1 MRVLI
6 INTSERM
13 GGAAIAAN
21 RLMDALR
28 NNGIQAKMLVRDK
41 QTNQITVIGLNKS
54 LWKIWQFIWERII
67 IWKSNHFKKHNLF
80 AVDIANTG
88 TDITVL
94 PEFKQAD
101 IIHLH
106 WINQGMLSLKDLK
119 KIFSSGKPVVWTM
132 HDMWPCTGICHHA
145 RECHNYHQ
153 ECHHCPYLYGKGR
166 KKDLANRIFLKKK
179 ELYTLAP
186 ITFITCSQWL
196 KEQAQQSAL
205 LIGHK
210 IYNIPNPINTN
221 LFKPRKNKQEA
232 RTLAGLP
239 TDKKLILFGAAK
251 ITDKRKGIDY
261 FIESCKVLAEK
272 YPELT
277 QKLGVVVYGK
287 ESEQL
292 KSMVPFPVY
301 PLNYISSEKDLVN
314 IYNAVDLY
322 VTPSLEENL
331 PNTIMEA
338 MACGVPC
345 VGFNVG
351 GIPEMID
358 HLHNGYVADYKSTED
373 LANGIYWTLSESE
386 YQSLSEEACRKVAS
400 SYSES
405 AIAKKYIEIYNK
417 ITGEH
422 D

>member
-6 INTSERM
+6 INTSERI

-41 QTNQITVIGLNKS
+41 QTENITVIGLKKS
-54 LWKIWQFIWERII
+54 LWSIWQFVWERIV
-67 IWKSNHFKKHNLF
+67 IWKANHFKQHNLF

-88 TDITVL
+88 TDITTY
-94 PEFKQAD
+94 PEFKEAD

-106 WINQGMLSLKDLK
+106 WVNQGMLSLKDLK
-119 KIFSSGKPVVWTM
+119 KILQSGKPIVWTM

-145 RECHNYHQ
+145 RECDKYHK
-153 ECHHCPYLYGKGR
+153 ECHHCPYLYNGGA
-166 KKDLANRIFLKKK
+166 KKDLSHQTFKKKK
-179 ELYTLAP
+179 ELYQLSP

-196 KEQAQQSAL
+196 KERAGQSAL
-205 LIGHK
+205 LEQHPIVH
-210 IYNIPNPINTN
+210 IPNPIKTN
-221 LFKPRKNKQEA
+221 LFTPRNKVESRQKCN
-232 RTLAGLP
+232 LP
-239 TDKKLILFGAAK
+239 TDKKLILFGSVK

-261 FIESCKVLAEK
+261 FIESCKILAEK
-272 YPELT
+272 HPELVNN
-277 QKLGVVVYGK
+277 LGVAVYGK

-292 KSMVPFPVY
+292 KSLVPFQVY
-301 PLNYISSEKDLVN
+301 ALDYISNEKELVN
-314 IYNAVDLY
+314 VYNAVDLY

-338 MACGVPC
+338 MACGIPC

-358 HLHNGYVADYKSTED
+358 HLHNGYVADYKSAED
-373 LANGIYWTLSESE
+373 FANGIHWTLSESE
-386 YQSLSEEACRKVAS
+386 YQSLSEESRRKVTS

-405 AIAKKYIEIYNK
+405 TIAKKYIEVYNK
-417 ITGEH
+417 IIGHH

>member
-6 INTSERM
+6 INTSERI

-41 QTNQITVIGLNKS
+41 QTENITVIGLKKS
-54 LWKIWQFIWERII
+54 LWSIWQFVWERIV
-67 IWKSNHFKKHNLF
+67 IWKANHFKQHNLF

-88 TDITVL
+88 TDITTY
-94 PEFKQAD
+94 PEFKEAD

-106 WINQGMLSLKDLK
+106 WVNQGMLSLKDLK
-119 KIFSSGKPVVWTM
+119 KILQSGKPIVWTM

-145 RECHNYHQ
+145 RECDKYHK
-153 ECHHCPYLYGKGR
+153 ECHHCPYLYNGGA
-166 KKDLANRIFLKKK
+166 KKDLSHQTFKKKK
-179 ELYTLAP
+179 ELYQLSP

-196 KEQAQQSAL
+196 KERAGQSAL
-205 LIGHK
+205 LEQHPIVH
-210 IYNIPNPINTN
+210 IPNPIKTN
-221 LFKPRKNKQEA
+221 LFTPRNKVESRQKCN
-232 RTLAGLP
+232 LP
-239 TDKKLILFGAAK
+239 TDKKLILFGSVK

-261 FIESCKVLAEK
+261 FIESCKILAEK
-272 YPELT
+272 HPELVNN
-277 QKLGVVVYGK
+277 LGVAVYGK

-292 KSMVPFPVY
+292 KSLVPFQVY
-301 PLNYISSEKDLVN
+301 ALDYISNEKELVN
-314 IYNAVDLY
+314 VYNAVDLY

-338 MACGVPC
+338 MACGIPC

-358 HLHNGYVADYKSTED
+358 HLHNGYVADYKSAED
-373 LANGIYWTLSESE
+373 FANGIHWTLSESE
-386 YQSLSEEACRKVAS
+386 YQSLSEEARRKVTS

-405 AIAKKYIEIYNK
+405 TIAKKYIEVYNK
-417 ITGEH
+417 IIGHH